1 MNAFILSLRDQKFG
15 GAVTSGVLYKALPY
29 WDVWWNDRLPDFQLL
44 TRGQRLTVLLHG
56 YNNGLE
62 EGREKLVRFSE
73 YLEQKGSTD
82 LMLAVLWPGDSWAN
96 AVGNWLGAAS
106 YPSESRD
113 ADDSADN
120 LLTWLVLHVHE
131 SARVAFV
138 GHSLGCRVVMRA
150 AQRMAREVTIKKPIL
165 DRICLMAAAID
176 SDSLGKDRPAG
187 YRDAALKA
195 DRIAV
200 LASQE
205 DRVLQVA
212 YRLGDSVQSWWP
224 FSGEGSVS
232 ALGRYGPE
240 DCPPDVLGKLET
252 WMADPNQNIGHSTY
266 LPEYPPSSPPRHQTE
281 AESEQFVFEFLSR
294 RPNPAWPKGRLRP

>member
-29 WDVWWNDRLPDFQLL
+29 WDVWWNDRLPDFKLL

-56 YNNGLE
+56 YNNGLD
-62 EGREKLVRFSE
+62 EGREKLVRFIGL
-73 YLEQKGSTD
+73 LERKGSTD

-96 AVGNWLGAAS
+96 AIDNWAGAAS

-120 LLTWLVLHVHE
+120 LLTWIVLNVDE

-150 AQRMAREVTIKKPIL
+150 AQRMVREVKVKKPIL

-176 SDSLGKDRPAG
+176 NDSLGKEGLAS

-195 DRIAV
+195 DRLAV
-200 LASQE
+200 LASEQ
-205 DRVLQVA
+205 DRVLQLAYPAGDVA
-212 YRLGDSVQSWWP
+212 QSW
-224 FSGEGSVS
+224 
-232 ALGRYGPE
+232 
-240 DCPPDVLGKLET
+240 
-252 WMADPNQNIGHSTY
+252 
-266 LPEYPPSSPPRHQTE
+266 
-281 AESEQFVFEFLSR
+281 
-294 RPNPAWPKGRLRP
+294 

>member
-15 GAVTSGVLYKALPY
+15 GAVTSGHLYRVGTP
-29 WDVWWNDRLPDFQLL
+29 WDVSWDDRLPDFTLL

-56 YNNGLE
+56 YNNGLD
-62 EGREKLVRFSE
+62 EGREKLVRFIGC
-73 YLEQKGSTD
+73 LEQKGSTD
-82 LMLAVLWPGDSWAN
+82 LMLAVVWPGDSWAN
-96 AVGNWLGAAS
+96 ALGNWAGALS

-131 SARVAFV
+131 STQVAFV

-150 AQRMAREVTIKKPIL
+150 AQRMVRDVTVKKPIL

-176 SDSLGKDRPAG
+176 SDSLGKDEPTS
-187 YRDAALKA
+187 YRDATKQA

-200 LASQE
+200 LASKE
-205 DRVLQVA
+205 DTVLQGA
-212 YRLGDSVQSWWP
+212 YGLGDSLQSWWP
-224 FSGEGSVS
+224 FSGERSVR

-240 DCPPDVLGKLET
+240 DSSSEVLAKVELR
-252 WMADPNQNIGHSTY
+252 MADPNRDIGHSDY
-266 LPEYPPSSPPRHQTE
+266 LPHYPPPSPPEHQTK
-281 AESEQFVFEFLSR
+281 AQSEQFVFEFLSR
-294 RPNPAWPKGRLRP
+294 IMNPNWPAGRR